1 MLHRRR
7 DVMQQWA
14 DYITEGGAGVNQQDD
29 LDDRIRAVARVVVK
43 DEIEAATRRTLDRM
57 GMSDALVS
65 RTAIERLALEVLQA
79 RVSRSEYDP
88 ISPYQAALGG
98 PGGVSGAQAGGPVK
112 V

>member
-1 MLHRRR
+1 M
-7 DVMQQWA
+7 
-14 DYITEGGAGVNQQDD
+14 NQQDD